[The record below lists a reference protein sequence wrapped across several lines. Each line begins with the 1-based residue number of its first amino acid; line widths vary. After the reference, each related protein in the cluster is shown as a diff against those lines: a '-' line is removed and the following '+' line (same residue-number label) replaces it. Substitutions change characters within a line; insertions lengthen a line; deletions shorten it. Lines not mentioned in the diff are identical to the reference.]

1 MTSRSAEHVTTGAP
15 ALEIQDVVAGY
26 GGGDVLHG
34 VTMQVYEGGIT
45 CVVGP
50 NGAGKS
56 TLLGTISGLLNPRLG
71 QVSLRGERLSGKTPR
86 QVLDMGVVL
95 VPQNHSLFREMTVRE
110 NIVLGGYI
118 LRQRGL
124 ADRRLASVLEMFPQV
139 TEWLGKK
146 AGSLSGGQQ
155 RLVEFARCLM
165 LDPSLVILDEPSMG
179 LSPKVLKSVFDAV
192 RMMHAQGKTILLVEQ
207 NARAGLRLS
216 THGVVLENGRVRLAG
231 SGHEVLHHPEIGALY
246 LGGAV
251 TDSSGTASPRPRPR
265 TRRPRGSPPRTRR
278 RCPPRPREPIPSL
291 TARLRTARRERH
303 RRPLIIDAHCHVIV
317 PEMTARSV
325 PEAWRP
331 ALRTEGGRRI
341 VGFRGR
347 ELTSAVGEFSDVE
360 VMLADAAGTGVGH
373 LLLSPWINLVP
384 VDAAPD
390 EARLVCRVQNESLA
404 RLVAAYPGRLSAVG
418 AVPVQDPELA
428 ARELAAPDG
437 RARPARRGDPVQ
449 RGRPLSGRR
458 LLPPVLGGGRR
469 DRRAGLHPPVHPG
482 LRDPRPGRLLPVEL
496 GRQPAG
502 NRGHRGA
509 HRGGGGAGALPA
521 AADPAGS
528 RRRRAAGA
536 ARAAAPRPRH
546 PARGRGAPRARAP
559 TCRCAGSTTTR

>member
-1 MTSRSAEHVTTGAP
+1 MTMTSRSAEKATTGAP

-71 QVSLRGERLSGKTPR
+71 QVSLRGERLSGKSPR

-139 TEWLGKK
+139 TDWLGKK

-192 RMMHAQGKTILLVEQ
+192 RLMHAQGKTILLVEQ

-251 TDSSGTASPRPRPR
+251 TDPSAASSP
-265 TRRPRGSPPRTRR
+265 
-278 RCPPRPREPIPSL
+278 
-291 TARLRTARRERH
+291 
-303 RRPLIIDAHCHVIV
+303 
-317 PEMTARSV
+317 
-325 PEAWRP
+325 
-331 ALRTEGGRRI
+331 
-341 VGFRGR
+341 
-347 ELTSAVGEFSDVE
+347 
-360 VMLADAAGTGVGH
+360 
-373 LLLSPWINLVP
+373 
-384 VDAAPD
+384 
-390 EARLVCRVQNESLA
+390 
-404 RLVAAYPGRLSAVG
+404 
-418 AVPVQDPELA
+418 
-428 ARELAAPDG
+428 
-437 RARPARRGDPVQ
+437 
-449 RGRPLSGRR
+449 
-458 LLPPVLGGGRR
+458 
-469 DRRAGLHPPVHPG
+469 
-482 LRDPRPGRLLPVEL
+482 
-496 GRQPAG
+496 
-502 NRGHRGA
+502 
-509 HRGGGGAGALPA
+509 
-521 AADPAGS
+521 
-528 RRRRAAGA
+528 AAGA
-536 ARAAAPRPRH
+536 ADAAAAQIAAADAEEMVAEGGGSDPAAANGTAANGAAPR
-546 PARGRGAPRARAP
+546 
-559 TCRCAGSTTTR
+559 